1 MNPHVRPSVTNGE
14 EESGLGL
21 WPPGVAEMRGGKKGD
36 ILKLGMLILCLAVG
50 KMDISYPPSLPE
62 ELPGNLQDFLAK

>member
-1 MNPHVRPSVTNGE
+1 LNAAVDTTLVC
-14 EESGLGL
+14 
-21 WPPGVAEMRGGKKGD
+21 PPLIVQ
-36 ILKLGMLILCLAVG
+36 GMLILCLAVG